1 MDETGSVN
9 QSNSDQTNS
18 MDQTVLIDEVLQLT
32 LAYQQGD
39 ATPEERA
46 RLERL
51 LLDNPQAVTWYLRI
65 VEDTLV
71 LRAAASAKQSQPRTA
86 ASECELLAAELASAA
101 ERESE
106 TERPTFHSFIGRR
119 WKSWAAPALAASLLL
134 AMFAALS
141 WNSPQENAAI
151 TKDRAIARSARV
163 MNISNIVWANGSKQ
177 YDEWSFVE
185 PGDSLKFDR
194 GLINLFLEN
203 GAEVL
208 IEGPADVD
216 FVSIEKV
223 FARKGKLAARVGPGA
238 IGFTIETPHAN
249 VIDRGTAFGL
259 SVDETSRTD
268 VVVYEGMVDL
278 DVLGD
283 NAPPRRRLERGEAL
297 SVNHLGKLS
306 RITTVQSSE
315 FLEPPQVRAVG
326 AEAER
331 VITTVSDNAASL
343 ATTKYYRVIPRG
355 FREDSRAFV
364 DRLHEWNGIDHR
376 GLPPFLVGGDYVMT
390 FNDDKITTGI
400 EIAVSVN
407 QPATL
412 YVLLDDRVAPP
423 EWLERDFVDT
433 QWDVGCD
440 DGWLEGPIVTGLG
453 PGESVEHVFSVW
465 RRDVL
470 TPSTVVLG
478 ALSQEEQS
486 APATKI
492 GHSMYG
498 FVATP
503 LQRELPRPVLRPEDP
518 VVLPQANELLLKES
532 VSAPTDNKV
541 STVTVPSAA
550 N

>member
-1 MDETGSVN
+1 MDVSRFMD
-9 QSNSDQTNS
+9 QSNS
-18 MDQTVLIDEVLQLT
+18 MDDSVLVDEVLQLT

-51 LLDNPQAVTWYLRI
+51 LLDNPLAVALYLRI

-71 LRAAASAKQSQPRTA
+71 LRASASARQSQPRTD
-86 ASECELLAAELASAA
+86 ASECELLAAELATAA
-101 ERESE
+101 EREADAA
-106 TERPTFHSFIGRR
+106 RPTLLSFFGQN
-119 WKSWAAPALAASLLL
+119 WKTWAVPALAATLLL
-134 AMFAALS
+134 AMFAALYRS
-141 WNSPQENAAI
+141 TPQETAAV
-151 TKDRAIARSARV
+151 KKERAVAKSARV
-163 MNISNIVWANGSKQ
+163 MNVSNIVWATGAKQ
-177 YDEWSFVE
+177 FDEWSFVE

-194 GLINLFLEN
+194 GLVNLFLEN

-326 AEAER
+326 AEADR
-331 VITTVSDNAASL
+331 VITAVSDNAASL
-343 ATTKYYRVIPRG
+343 ATAKYYRVIPQG

-364 DRLHEWNGIDHR
+364 DRLHEWNGVDHR

-423 EWLERDFVDT
+423 EWLKRDFVDT
-433 QWDVGCD
+433 QWDVGSD
-440 DGWLEGPIVTGLG
+440 DGWLEGPIVTGMG
-453 PGESVEHVFSVW
+453 PGESVDHVFSVW

-470 TPSTVVLG
+470 NPSTVVLG
-478 ALSQEEQS
+478 ALSQEKQTV
-486 APATKI
+486 PATKI

-503 LQRELPRPVLRPEDP
+503 LQRELPRPVVLPKET
-518 VVLPQANELLLKES
+518 VLPQSVVAPNENE
-532 VSAPTDNKV
+532 V
-541 STVTVPSAA
+541 STIAEPATVIVPSAKTVPSAT

>member
-1 MDETGSVN
+1 MDVSRFMD
-9 QSNSDQTNS
+9 QSNS
-18 MDQTVLIDEVLQLT
+18 MDDSVLVDEVLQLT

-51 LLDNPQAVTWYLRI
+51 LLDNPLAVALYLRI

-71 LRAAASAKQSQPRTA
+71 LRASASARQSQPRTD
-86 ASECELLAAELASAA
+86 ASECELLAAELATAA
-101 ERESE
+101 EREADAA
-106 TERPTFHSFIGRR
+106 RPTLLSFFGQQ
-119 WKSWAAPALAASLLL
+119 WKTWAAPALAATLLL
-134 AMFAALS
+134 AMFAALYRS
-141 WNSPQENAAI
+141 TPQETSAV
-151 TKDRAIARSARV
+151 KKERAIAKSARV
-163 MNISNIVWANGSKQ
+163 MNVSNIVWATGAKQ
-177 YDEWSFVE
+177 FDEWSFVE

-194 GLINLFLEN
+194 GLVNLFLEN

-326 AEAER
+326 AEADR
-331 VITTVSDNAASL
+331 VITAVSDNAASL
-343 ATTKYYRVIPRG
+343 ATAKYYRVIPQG

-364 DRLHEWNGIDHR
+364 DRLHEWNGVDHR

-423 EWLERDFVDT
+423 EWLKRDFVDT
-433 QWDVGCD
+433 QWDVGSD
-440 DGWLEGPIVTGLG
+440 DGWLEGPIVTGMG
-453 PGESVEHVFSVW
+453 PGESVDHVFSVW

-470 TPSTVVLG
+470 NPSTVVLG
-478 ALSQEEQS
+478 ALSQEKQTV
-486 APATKI
+486 PATKI

-503 LQRELPRPVLRPEDP
+503 LQRELPRPVVLPKET
-518 VVLPQANELLLKES
+518 VLPQSVVAPNENE
-532 VSAPTDNKV
+532 V
-541 STVTVPSAA
+541 STIAGPATVIVPSAKTVPSAS